1 MEFIRNNAI
10 QIIGLVFAAG
20 ITFSEARSLHGDVDT
35 LERQMEKHLEE
46 YRELETRVLNLEK
59 CNH

>member
-1 MEFIRNNAI
+1 MDFIRNNAI

-35 LERQMEKHLEE
+35 LEIQMEKHLEE
-46 YRELETRVLNLEK
+46 YRELERRVLNLEK
-59 CNH
+59 CDH